1 MKRPRV
7 IVAVAIAV
15 LLGLSA
21 CSKPATPAP
30 SDTAPAPATSAS
42 AAAKTIYVLGPTPDH
57 GWTAQAGTFASAK
70 VDQINSEG
78 KYKAQYMAASSGDQ
92 QNDIVQTI
100 IANKDA
106 AGVVFMALDDSAK
119 PGQEAL
125 IAANIPFISF
135 DRIIVGPDQKAIL
148 NFSGDNWA
156 VGAGVAAWLQKN
168 GMKAGDTVINL
179 IGDNGTVSGR
189 RNEGFSKFLL
199 GTQDYTDKSGAKT
212 HTADVW
218 SKADVDKALNTYKVV
233 CNWSA
238 DAAQQYLEQALP
250 DIVKQAK
257 AGTGR
262 LFVYSM
268 DDEMTFGL
276 MNLLQGNSLDATT
289 KADFQALSVYVSAIG
304 GMQELYDVMLGKAA
318 LSPIADQ
325 YFDGLMSMSFNPS
338 MMTTAIDYMIQ
349 YLDGNNWTFKP
360 GDGSYEATFVVDKSN
375 AASVV
380 GFKGHK

>member
-1 MKRPRV
+1 MKRLKV
-7 IVAVAIAV
+7 LVAVAIAAM
-15 LLGLSA
+15 LGLAA
-21 CSKPATPAP
+21 CSPTTPP
-30 SDTAPAPATSAS
+30 TSSGPGSSSS
-42 AAAKTIYVLGPTPDH
+42 AATTAKTIYVLGPTPDH
-57 GWTAQAGTFASAK
+57 GWTAQAGAFASAK
-70 VDQINSEG
+70 VDEIKAAG
-78 KYKAQYMAASSGDQ
+78 KWNAQYMAASSGDQ
-92 QNDIVQTI
+92 QNDIVQQI

-135 DRIIVGPDQKAIL
+135 DRIIVGPDKSAIL

-168 GMKAGDTVINL
+168 GMKAGDVVVNL

-189 RNEGFSKFLL
+189 RNEGFSNFLL
-199 GTQDYTDKSGAKT
+199 GTQSYKDKSGTETKN
-212 HTADVW
+212 ADVW
-218 SKADVDKALNTYKVV
+218 SQADVDKALGTYKVV
-233 CNWSA
+233 CDWSA
-238 DAAQQYLEQALP
+238 DKALQYLEQNLP
-250 DIVKQAK
+250 DIVKKAK

-276 MNLLQGNSLDATT
+276 MNLLQGNSLDAQT
-289 KADFQALSVYVSAIG
+289 KADFEALKVYVSAIG
-304 GMQELYDVMLGKAA
+304 GMQELYDVMLGKAP
-318 LSPIADQ
+318 LSPIADK

-338 MMTTAIDYMIQ
+338 MMTTAIDYMIK
-349 YLDGNNWTFKP
+349 YLEKDNWTFKV
-360 GDGSYEATFVVDKSN
+360 GDGSYEPTFVVDKSN